1 MNQELSQKFIERLVP
16 LFQNIEDL
24 NQDVKAI
31 LDEAKEQGIENATD
45 LSKIAKAIVKN
56 KLEELEDKTKDLLTL
71 IEQSN

>member
-31 LDEAKEQGIENATD
+31 LDEAKEQGIENASD
-45 LSKIAKAIVKN
+45 LSKIAKAIVKD
-56 KLEELEDKTKDLLTL
+56 KLEELKDKTEELLTL

>member
-16 LFQNIEDL
+16 IFQNIEDL

-31 LDEAKEQGIENATD
+31 LDEAKEQGIENASD
-45 LSKIAKAIVKN
+45 LSKIAKAIVKD
-56 KLEELEDKTKDLLTL
+56 KLEELKDKTEDLLTL

>member
-1 MNQELSQKFIERLVP
+1 MNQELSKKFIERLVP

-31 LDEAKEQGIENATD
+31 LDEAKEQGIENTSD

-56 KLEELEDKTKDLLTL
+56 KLEELKDRTEDLLTL
-71 IEQSN
+71 IDQSN

>member
-16 LFQNIEDL
+16 IFQNIEDL

-31 LDEAKEQGIENATD
+31 LDEAKEQGIENASD
-45 LSKIAKAIVKN
+45 LSKIAKAKVKN
-56 KLEELEDKTKDLLTL
+56 KLEELEDKTKDLLNL

>member
-1 MNQELSQKFIERLVP
+1 MNQELSKEFIERLVP

-31 LDEAKEQGIENATD
+31 LDEAKEQGIENASD

-56 KLEELEDKTKDLLTL
+56 KLGELKDRTEDLLTL
-71 IEQSN
+71 IDQSN

>member
-16 LFQNIEDL
+16 IFQNIEDL
-24 NQDVKAI
+24 NQDAKAI
-31 LDEAKEQGIENATD
+31 LDEAKEQGIENASD

-56 KLEELEDKTKDLLTL
+56 KLEELKDRTEDLLTL

>member
-45 LSKIAKAIVKN
+45 LSKIAKAIVKDN
-56 KLEELEDKTKDLLTL
+56 LEELEDKTKDLLTL

>member
-45 LSKIAKAIVKN
+45 LSKIAKAIVKD

>member
-31 LDEAKEQGIENATD
+31 LDEAKEQGIENASD
-45 LSKIAKAIVKN
+45 LSKIAKAIVKD
-56 KLEELEDKTKDLLTL
+56 KLEELKDKTEDLLTL

>member
-31 LDEAKEQGIENATD
+31 LDEAKEQGIENASD

-56 KLEELEDKTKDLLTL
+56 KLEELKDRTEDLLTL